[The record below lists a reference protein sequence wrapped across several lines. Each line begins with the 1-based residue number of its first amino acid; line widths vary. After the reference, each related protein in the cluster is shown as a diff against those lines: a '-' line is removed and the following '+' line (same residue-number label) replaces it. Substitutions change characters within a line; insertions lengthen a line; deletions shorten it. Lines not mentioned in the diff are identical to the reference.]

1 MVTPFDL
8 GWGNPR
14 DLTREDMVLVEIFP
28 GRKVALRDHT
38 VGLVMAELVRR
49 LRRDGWDGP
58 DVTVDEWGYAR
69 RLKRWAE
76 ALGHQLATA
85 PLSEWSDHA
94 WGTAVD
100 LDTAVN
106 PMLEVMP
113 ASPWQHT
120 TMPRSSARIAA
131 ALGLDWGGTWTE
143 PWDPQHFQVA
153 VTPAELGAIAARIGD
168 EEDLSVMDSQT
179 KSYLDRM
186 FDTVVDR
193 LDLIR
198 LGDDPD
204 PGPGNTHPANLDT
217 ILQRIRALQDDVDAI
232 KRRLDQ
238 LP

>member
-1 MVTPFDL
+1 MTPFDL

-14 DLTREDMVLVEIFP
+14 DLNRDDMVSAVIFP
-28 GRKVALRDHT
+28 DRSVVIRNGR
-38 VGLVMAELVRR
+38 VGIVMAELVRR

-58 DVTVDEWGYAR
+58 DTIADEWGYAR

-100 LDTAVN
+100 LDTTVN
-106 PMLEVMP
+106 PMLEVRP
-113 ASPWQHT
+113 ASPWLHT
-120 TMPRSSARIAA
+120 TMPRTSARIAA
-131 ALGLDWGGTWTE
+131 GLGLEWGGTWTE

-153 VTPAELGAIAARIGD
+153 VTPAELGEIAARIGD
-168 EEDLSVMDSQT
+168 EEDVSIMDSQT
-179 KSYLDRM
+179 KAYLDRM

-217 ILQRIRALQDDVDAI
+217 ILQKIRGLEQDVDEI
-232 KRRLDQ
+232 KRKLDSIS
-238 LP
+238 

>member
-1 MVTPFDL
+1 MTTPFDL

-14 DLTREDMVLVEIFP
+14 DLTRDDMVSAVIFP
-28 GRKVALRDHT
+28 ERSVTVRNRT

-58 DVTVDEWGYAR
+58 DATLDEWGYNR

-106 PMLEVMP
+106 PMLEVQP
-113 ASPWQHT
+113 ASPWLHT
-120 TMPRSSARIAA
+120 TMPRTSARIAA
-131 ALGLDWGGTWTE
+131 GLGLEWGGTWTE

-153 VTPAELGAIAARIGD
+153 VTPAELGEIAARIGD
-168 EEDLSVMDSQT
+168 EEDVSIMDSQT
-179 KSYLDRM
+179 KGYLDRK
-186 FDTVVDR
+186 FETVVGR

-204 PGPGNTHPANLDT
+204 PGSGDTHPANLDT
-217 ILQRIRALQDDVDAI
+217 LLHKINELQADVVAI
-232 KRRLDQ
+232 KRRVEHLR
-238 LP
+238 

>member
-1 MVTPFDL
+1 MTPFDL

-14 DLTREDMVLVEIFP
+14 DLQREDMVSAEIFP
-28 GRKVALRDHT
+28 GRSVAVRNRD
-38 VGLVMAELVRR
+38 VGAVMAELIRR
-49 LRRDGWDGP
+49 LRADGWDGP
-58 DVTVDEWGYAR
+58 DQTVDEWGYAR

-153 VTPAELGAIAARIGD
+153 VTPQELSRIAAAIRE
-168 EEDLSVMDSQT
+168 EEDLSIMDSQT

-217 ILQRIRALQDDVDAI
+217 ILQKIRALQEDVDAI
-232 KRRLDQ
+232 KRRLDA

>member
-1 MVTPFDL
+1 MMTPFDL

-14 DLTREDMVLVEIFP
+14 DLTRDDMVSAEIFP
-28 GRKVALRDHT
+28 GRSVMVRNRT

-58 DVTVDEWGYAR
+58 DATIDEWGYNK

-76 ALGHQLATA
+76 ALGHQMATA

-106 PMLEVMP
+106 PMLQVMP

-120 TMPRSSARIAA
+120 TMPQTSARIAA
-131 ALGLDWGGTWTE
+131 GLGLEWGGTWTE

-153 VTPAELGAIAARIGD
+153 VAPAELGEIAARIGD
-168 EEDLSVMDSQT
+168 EEDLSIMDSQT
-179 KSYLDRM
+179 KGYLDRK
-186 FDTVVDR
+186 FDTVVGR

-198 LGDDPD
+198 LGDDPN
-204 PGPGNTHPANLDT
+204 PPSGRTHPANLDT
-217 ILQRIRALQDDVDAI
+217 ILQLIRELQADVDAI
-232 KRRLDQ
+232 KRKLDTS
-238 LP
+238 P